1 MTLKPPR
8 SKRIYVVLIDPDTKP
23 KKTTR
28 SLTVYGLPLE
38 LVFERIKE
46 TFKEGEKE

>member
-28 SLTVYGLPLE
+28 SLTVYNIE
-38 LVFERIKE
+38 LDMAY
-46 TFKEGEKE
+46 EKVRRLFSDE

>member
-28 SLTVYGLPLE
+28 SLTVYNITLDE
-38 LVFERIKE
+38 CYEKVKKMFE
-46 TFKEGEKE
+46 EKT

>member
-38 LVFERIKE
+38 LVFDKVKKC
-46 TFKEGEKE
+46 FGEE

>member
-23 KKTTR
+23 KKTK
-28 SLTVYGLPLE
+28 SLTVYDLPLE
-38 LVFERIKE
+38 LVFDKVKKC
-46 TFKEGEKE
+46 FGES